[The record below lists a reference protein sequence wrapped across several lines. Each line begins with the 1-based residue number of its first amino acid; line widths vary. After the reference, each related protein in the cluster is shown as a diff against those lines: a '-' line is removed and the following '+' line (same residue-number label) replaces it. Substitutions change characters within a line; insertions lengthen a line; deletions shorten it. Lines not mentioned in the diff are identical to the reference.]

1 MQKITTCLWFNGKV
15 QEAIDFYTSIFK
27 NSKIL
32 DITYYGETHPQL
44 AGEILVARF
53 ELDGQGLMILNG
65 GPGFPFTEAIS
76 LSVNCKT
83 QEEIDFYWNA
93 LLADGGKENQCGWLK
108 DKFGLSWQIATSEIE
123 QMLQD
128 KDTKK
133 ANAVMMAMMQMVKID
148 IQKLKDAYAQA

>member
-65 GPGFPFTEAIS
+65 GPGFPFTELSAICIS
-76 LSVNCKT
+76 SV
-83 QEEIDFYWNA
+83 
-93 LLADGGKENQCGWLK
+93 GP
-108 DKFGLSWQIATSEIE
+108 
-123 QMLQD
+123 LQRC
-128 KDTKK
+128 
-133 ANAVMMAMMQMVKID
+133 
-148 IQKLKDAYAQA
+148 QACDQHYQGSV